1 MGTCRPTDQLVAF
14 FPCVTMKNGAQIYI
28 YSVCVCGGGFSET
41 DGSVFVE
48 YMSLF
53 SCVFVQIPHLRP
65 AEYKN
70 TRLSKSKKT
79 VHRAYG
85 GSLCGECVRARCV
98 YSPLVYN
105 AKGKDRACSCCG
117 HPRLSMKPVQ
127 DDRMMHS
134 YS

>member
-1 MGTCRPTDQLVAF
+1 MPTDRPVGGV
-14 FPCVTMKNGAQIYI
+14 FPVCDDEEWCTNIYI

-98 YSPLVYN
+98 Y
-105 AKGKDRACSCCG
+105 
-117 HPRLSMKPVQ
+117 
-127 DDRMMHS
+127 
-134 YS
+134 